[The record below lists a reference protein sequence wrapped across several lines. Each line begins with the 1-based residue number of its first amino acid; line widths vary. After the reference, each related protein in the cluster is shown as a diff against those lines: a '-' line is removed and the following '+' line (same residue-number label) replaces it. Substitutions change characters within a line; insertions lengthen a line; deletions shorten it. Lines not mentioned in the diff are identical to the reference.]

1 MEEVATTPFTVEV
14 MTPAAAV
21 RVLELMI
28 EEVEV
33 TPLTTEVSS
42 LTAEVRAFWLMKLAV
57 VVEVTP
63 FTVEVR
69 VKLLVEV
76 ETVRTLVVPALM
88 MDWRSVEVATPLT
101 VEVRTVPEAVSALEV
116 MMEEVPIEPPTLEVR
131 VLPVAERALVVLRL
145 VMVALVRVALVASRS
160 TVLVVEAVRF

>member
-1 MEEVATTPFTVEV
+1 
-14 MTPAAAV
+14 
-21 RVLELMI
+21 
-28 EEVEV
+28 
-33 TPLTTEVSS
+33 
-42 LTAEVRAFWLMKLAV
+42 MKLAV

-76 ETVRTLVVPALM
+76 ETVRTLVVPELM
-88 MDWRSVEVATPLT
+88 MDWRSVEVATPFT
-101 VEVRTVPEAVSALEV
+101 VEVRTVPEAVRALEV

-131 VLPVAERALVVLRL
+131 VLPVADSELVVERL